1 MKAWLLAL
9 IVLVLSCGVGA
20 YYVGGSWTGLE
31 GFADSPS
38 GGNTPYL
45 KKVAESKC
53 ETEYQK
59 CMDVKYADN
68 AACTKTYNACNTA
81 AQGLDTS
88 VSTVPNAPSSGTQ
101 FSAAGAVAYTKA
113 RDASM
118 MGAGDATKWAN
129 SGDMLQTQTQGSS
142 NPDTNFLAA
151 LREKMLKGYVPN
163 KEEVAKAQGKGYF
176 DWLEGE
182 GDDLK
187 NNLASYFS
195 SKKTIKPHET
205 PDVKPTP
212 VTAKTHDKRGDDD
225 DDDEGDS
232 LRNQIRRDVNKA
244 VHEEIEE
251 IDNEYEI
258 KYD

>member
-9 IVLVLSCGVGA
+9 IVLVISSFVGA

-31 GFADSPS
+31 GFASSP
-38 GGNTPYL
+38 
-45 KKVAESKC
+45 KKDAQRKC
-53 ETEYQK
+53 ETEYQN
-59 CMDVKYADN
+59 CMDVKGGDR
-68 AACTKTYNACNTA
+68 AACTKTYNSCNEA
-81 AQGLDTS
+81 AQKLDTT

-118 MGAGDATKWAN
+118 MGKGDATEWAK
-129 SGDMLQTQTQGSS
+129 SGDMLKTQTYGSS
-142 NPDTNFLAA
+142 NPDTIFLAG

-176 DWLEGE
+176 DWLEDE
-182 GDDLK
+182 SDDLK
-187 NNLASYFS
+187 DNLAKYFS

-205 PDVKPTP
+205 PKPKVP
-212 VTAKTHDKRGDDD
+212 EVTAKNNSRGDDE
-225 DDDEGDS
+225 DEDEEDS
-232 LRNQIRRDVNKA
+232 LRSQIRRDVQRA
-244 VHEEIEE
+244 VKEEIDE

-258 KYD
+258 VYD